1 MFLVDMPCMFLVDMP
16 CMTASNVPQVWQFS
30 FCNILS
36 AQTPAHLYLS
46 WFTIWLRDYS
56 DTSNRLTDW
65 ASLFLLTV
73 KCFLNKRSDGGEGR
87 KKKYTYIFFTW
98 KTSKTSQSKRSHDDF
113 SWQYFNFSETISRL
127 RQITILYPKT
137 AWRAKKRTEWNLCSA
152 NLSDSIIGRLME
164 LPHIFNLFSHNDLD

>member
-1 MFLVDMPCMFLVDMP
+1 MRKFEITGPPYRSACMGIWSLIIIIIIQYTLTSYSVLSQYLNNKQYNFTLIRSRLKLKNGEHRIIVDNTATNKTLNLAEILKKYKKHAIKDHAWMFLVDMPCMFLVDMP

-56 DTSNRLTDW
+56 DTFNRLTDW

-73 KCFLNKRSDGGEGR
+73 
-87 KKKYTYIFFTW
+87 I
-98 KTSKTSQSKRSHDDF
+98 
-113 SWQYFNFSETISRL
+113 
-127 RQITILYPKT
+127 
-137 AWRAKKRTEWNLCSA
+137 
-152 NLSDSIIGRLME
+152 
-164 LPHIFNLFSHNDLD
+164 